1 MNEEKNIN
9 VGRGK
14 EADIGKKEER
24 REGIDIRQ
32 EYRDTFNKSMFYQK
46 MAETSLAYIDR
57 MNPSKEILPNI
68 EDLDDNSKK
77 DIRESLNGDM
87 QTWLDMWRNVLE
99 EGKTLPVDLIGM
111 ASDIARKDR
120 KRINE

>member
-1 MNEEKNIN
+1 MGRRKEEN
-9 VGRGK
+9 
-14 EADIGKKEER
+14 IGKER
-24 REGIDIRQ
+24 REERIDIKQ
-32 EYRDTFNKSMFYQK
+32 EYREIFNKSMFYQK

-68 EDLDDNSKK
+68 EDLDENSKK

-87 QTWLDMWRNVLE
+87 QTWLEMWRNVLE
-99 EGKTLPVDLIGM
+99 EGKSLPVDLIGM

-120 KRINE
+120 KRINEQKRAY